1 MKKTSVFSLLIVLIV
16 YLPSCNSPEKRA
28 LSNDSLKKTGS
39 GMDPKRDTGFNK
51 KSEEPKDQHITKN
64 LRDYPNESQVD
75 SDDALFMKEA
85 ALLGMM
91 ETDLG
96 KFAEK
101 STNESIRTF
110 AVQLVSAHE
119 RINKELKD
127 LAFETEILLPEAYHS
142 DQRIAVENMKQL
154 HGAEFDKQ
162 YINRIVKDH
171 QKTIALFK
179 WGARTRHEEVKN
191 FAQKTLP
198 VISEHLKKAK
208 LIQQELQKTGH

>member
-1 MKKTSVFSLLIVLIV
+1 MKKTSVFSLLIVLTI
-16 YLPSCNSPEKRA
+16 YLQSCNSPEKRA

-39 GMDPKRDTGFNK
+39 GMDPKRDTGFNN
-51 KSEEPKDQHITKN
+51 KSEEPKDQHVTKN

-85 ALLGMM
+85 ALAGMM

-101 STNESIRTF
+101 SMNQSVREF
-110 AVQLVSAHE
+110 ATQLVTAHE
-119 RINKELKD
+119 RINRELKD
-127 LAFETEILLPEAYHS
+127 LAFEAEILLPEAYHS
-142 DQRIAVENMKQL
+142 DQRVAIENMKQL
-154 HGAEFDKQ
+154 NGAEFDKQ
-162 YINRIVKDH
+162 YINMMVKDH
-171 QKTIALFK
+171 QKTIGLFK
-179 WGARTRHEEVKN
+179 WGADTRHEEVKN

-208 LIQQELQKTGH
+208 LIQQELHQTGR